1 MIKTRQASGC
11 SSPQFDEP
19 LVASYETLLSPILFD
34 PYAVHMVEY
43 AARSRPANI
52 LEVAAGTGVLTRAL
66 RSRMPTAEIVATDI
80 SPAMAAEG
88 RRATEGLEIHWLEAD
103 AEKLPFGSQMF
114 DLVVSQFGVM
124 FYQDK
129 LAAFREAARV
139 LRNNGRFLFCTW
151 EWLHDNDFARA
162 VDEALARLFPAD
174 PPSFLRRLPYAY
186 YDRDVIRAQMSAA
199 GFSAVS
205 CDRIELT
212 STAPSAGAI
221 AAAFCEGTPL
231 RTEMEER
238 LPGRLLETVSAVEK
252 VITTELAARP
262 EGAMTALLVLG
273 TAVKSHS
280 SRRE

>member
-1 MIKTRQASGC
+1 MIETQQTSGWLN
-11 SSPQFDEP
+11 PAFNDR

-88 RRATEGLEIHWLEAD
+88 RRATEGSEIHWMEAD
-103 AEKLPFGSQMF
+103 AGKLPFGPQMF

-124 FYQDK
+124 FYQNK
-129 LAAFREAARV
+129 VAAFREAARV
-139 LRNNGRFLFCTW
+139 LRKNGRFLFCTW
-151 EWLHDNDFARA
+151 DWLHDNDFARA

-174 PPSFLRRLPYAY
+174 PPSFLRRLPYSY
-186 YDRDVIRAQMSAA
+186 YDQDVIRAQMSAA

-205 CDRIELT
+205 CDRVELT
-212 STAPSAGAI
+212 STAPDAGTI

-231 RTEMEER
+231 RSEIEER
-238 LPGRLLETVSAVEK
+238 SPGLLFETVAAVEK
-252 VITTELAARP
+252 VIRADLAARP

-273 TAVKSHS
+273 TAA
-280 SRRE
+280 